1 MSFMDLFALMP
12 AYAVFVA
19 VMVFVFGCC
28 MGSFINCLAWR
39 VVNGE
44 SVVKG
49 RSHCAVCGHALSA
62 LDLVPVLSWLCLRGK
77 CRYCGQPI
85 AVRYTVSE
93 LMCGVCFLSVLLV
106 FGIDVQ
112 VPFLMALGCVLLG
125 LSLIDL
131 DSMIIPNKFVL
142 AGVLLWV
149 AMVACQY
156 AAGVAGLSQ
165 ISAGVDFGVVA
176 GVASGLVENGGNAL
190 VPVVDGLLSAVVIAG
205 LVLVVSCVFK
215 ALTGKAGMGM
225 GDIKLYFMVS
235 LYLGLA
241 AGVLNLF
248 LSCIVGLVFAMV
260 STGRSGAADAA
271 DGMSVKT
278 MPADSNGLPEVC
290 ATESAREGES
300 ASGGKNAQST
310 GAKAVS
316 KAFPFGPS
324 IAIATWFTL
333 LFGQPLVAAYFSLF

>member
-49 RSHCAVCGHALSA
+49 RSHCAVCGHTLSV

-85 AVRYTVSE
+85 AVRYTVAE
-93 LMCGVCFLSVLLV
+93 LICGVYFLSVLLV
-106 FGIDVQ
+106 FGFDVRA
-112 VPFLMALGCVLLG
+112 PFLMALGCVLLG

-156 AAGVAGLSQ
+156 AAGVAGLGQ
-165 ISAGVDFGVVA
+165 IGAGVDFGVVA
-176 GVASGLVENGGNAL
+176 GMASGLTDNGGTAL
-190 VPVVDGLLSAVVIAG
+190 APVVDGLLSAVVIAG
-205 LVLVVSCVFK
+205 LVLIVSCVFK

-248 LSCIVGLVFAMV
+248 LSCIVGLVFAVV
-260 STGRSGAADAA
+260 SAGRSGVVEVGGVEPACDSDAV
-271 DGMSVKT
+271 DCDVT
-278 MPADSNGLPEVC
+278 EIR
-290 ATESAREGES
+290 ATESVRECENAEPFEKAQ
-300 ASGGKNAQST
+300 AS
-310 GAKAVS
+310 GAKATS

>member
-19 VMVFVFGCC
+19 VVVFVLGCC

-39 VVNGE
+39 VVHGE
-44 SVVKG
+44 SVLKG
-49 RSHCAVCGHALSA
+49 RSHCAVCSHPLSA

-85 AVRYTVSE
+85 AVRYTLAE
-93 LMCGVCFLSVLLV
+93 LICGAYFLSVLLV
-106 FGIDVQ
+106 LGFDVR
-112 VPFLMALGCVLLG
+112 VPFLVALGCVLLG

-131 DSMIIPNKFVL
+131 DSMVIPNKFVL

-156 AAGVAGLSQ
+156 AVGVAGFGQ
-165 ISAGVDFGVVA
+165 AGGAVDA
-176 GVASGLVENGGNAL
+176 GMVTGMASGLTKNGGTAL
-190 VPVVDGLLSAVVIAG
+190 APVVDGLLSAVAIAG

-248 LSCIVGLVFAMV
+248 LSCIVGLVFAV
-260 STGRSGAADAA
+260 ATAGRSGSDEVGVSAIEPAQGNGG
-271 DGMSVKT
+271 DG
-278 MPADSNGLPEVC
+278 ER
-290 ATESAREGES
+290 TETQECGDTEQGEPQG
-300 ASGGKNAQST
+300 A
-310 GAKAVS
+310 GAKVTS

-324 IAIATWFTL
+324 IALATWFSL
-333 LFGQPLVAAYFSLF
+333 LFGQSLVAAYFGLF

>member
-1 MSFMDLFALMP
+1 MDLFALMP

-49 RSHCAVCGHALSA
+49 RSHCAVCGHTLSA
-62 LDLVPVLSWLCLRGK
+62 FDLVPVLSWLCLRGK

-85 AVRYTVSE
+85 AVRYTVAE
-93 LMCGVCFLSVLLV
+93 LICGVYFLSVLLV
-106 FGIDVQ
+106 FGFDVR

-156 AAGVAGLSQ
+156 AAGVAGFGQ
-165 ISAGVDFGVVA
+165 IGAGVDFGVVA
-176 GVASGLVENGGNAL
+176 GMASGLTDNGGTAL
-190 VPVVDGLLSAVVIAG
+190 APVVDGLLSAVVIAG
-205 LVLVVSCVFK
+205 LVLIVSCVFK

-248 LSCIVGLVFAMV
+248 LSCIVGLVFAVV
-260 STGRSGAADAA
+260 SAGRSGGVEEA
-271 DGMSVKT
+271 DGASDKTTSV
-278 MPADSNGLPEVC
+278 DSGGLPEVRV
-290 ATESAREGES
+290 AEPVQEGEGI
-300 ASGGKNAQST
+300 SGRKNVRAT
-310 GAKAVS
+310 GAKATS

-324 IAIATWFTL
+324 IAIAAWFTL